1 MIVLKFFQREVN
13 VKNKFLFLLFLCG
26 CQIQNEEPKID
37 LPDPPELKMRP
48 IEWNVNNSDI
58 CLTPENYSNLSLNIN
73 DLKGFIIY
81 QNKVIKIYKYNNTK

>member
-13 VKNKFLFLLFLCG
+13 VKNKFLFLLLLCG
-26 CQIQNEEPKID
+26 CQVQNDVPNID
-37 LPDPPELKMRP
+37 LPEPPELKMRS
-48 IEWNVNNSDI
+48 IEWNVNNGDI
-58 CLTPENYSNLSLNIN
+58 CLSPENYSNLSLNIN

>member
-1 MIVLKFFQREVN
+1 

-26 CQIQNEEPKID
+26 CQVQNESTQID
-37 LPDPPELKMRP
+37 LPEPPELKMRP
-48 IEWNVNNSDI
+48 IEWNVNGGDI
-58 CLTPENYSNLSLNIN
+58 CLSPENYSNLSLNIN

>member
-1 MIVLKFFQREVN
+1 MIVLKFFQKGAN
-13 VKNKFLFLLFLCG
+13 VKNKFLFLLLLCG
-26 CQIQNEEPKID
+26 CQVQNEEPKID

-48 IEWNVNNSDI
+48 IEWNVNDGDI
-58 CLTPENYSNLSLNIN
+58 CLSPENYSNLSLNIN

>member
-1 MIVLKFFQREVN
+1 MIVLKFFQKGVN
-13 VKNKFLFLLFLCG
+13 VKNKFLFLLLLCG
-26 CQIQNEEPKID
+26 CQVQNEEPKID

-48 IEWNVNNSDI
+48 IEWNANNGDI
-58 CLTPENYSNLSLNIN
+58 CLSPENYSNLSLNIN

>member
-13 VKNKFLFLLFLCG
+13 VRNKFLFLLLLCG
-26 CQIQNEEPKID
+26 CQVQNGEPKID

-48 IEWNVNNSDI
+48 IEWNVNNGDI
-58 CLTPENYSNLSLNIN
+58 CLSPENYSNLSLNIN

>member
-13 VKNKFLFLLFLCG
+13 VKNKFLFLLLLCG
-26 CQIQNEEPKID
+26 CQVQNDVPNID
-37 LPDPPELKMRP
+37 LPEPPELKMRP
-48 IEWNVNNSDI
+48 IVWNVNNGDI
-58 CLTPENYSNLSLNIN
+58 CLSPENYSNLSLNIN